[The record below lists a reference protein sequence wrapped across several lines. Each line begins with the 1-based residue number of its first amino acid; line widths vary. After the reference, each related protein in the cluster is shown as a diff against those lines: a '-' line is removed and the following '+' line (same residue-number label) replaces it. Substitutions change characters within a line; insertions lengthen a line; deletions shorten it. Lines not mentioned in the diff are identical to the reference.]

1 MSFGDWYYNNLGK
14 LLIVTLIIFAA
25 AFIVI
30 GKTIHD
36 TGDFV
41 LKDVSL
47 TGGVSA
53 RIEIPVEV
61 DKVEAALEKS
71 LGQDVLVKR
80 LAEFGSDEQTGF
92 TVEAGGDITADQ
104 LENALHTELGLE
116 LNDENFSVEQ
126 TGSSLGQ
133 SFYKQMVGAIAFAFL
148 LMAIVVFITFRAVIP
163 SIAVVA
169 AALFD
174 MVATIAVLDILGIK
188 LSTAGIAALLLLIGY
203 SIDTDVL
210 LTTRVLRRDGETKEK
225 IFSSIKTGMTMTFTA
240 IAALLAGLL
249 VSNSDVIRE
258 MFLIVIVGLAFDLIS
273 TWVTNVW
280 LVRWYAERKKHA

>member
-25 AFIVI
+25 AFVVI

-53 RIEIPVEV
+53 RVQIPVEV
-61 DKVEAALEKS
+61 DKVEAALESS

-104 LENALHTELGLE
+104 LEDALHTELGLE

-148 LMAIVVFITFRAVIP
+148 LMAIVVFITFRAFIP

-174 MVATIAVLDILGIK
+174 MVATIAVLDIFGIK

-258 MFLIVIVGLAFDLIS
+258 MFLIVIVGLGFDLIS